1 MDNFLNIIILAAGKG
16 TRMKSPKPKVLHE
29 IANKEMILHV
39 INLCNKI
46 KYKNLFIVLSKD
58 SNNIKAVLPKNVK
71 IIIQKEQLGTA
82 NALLCAQEKIGKSKE
97 SLLVLYGD
105 VPLLESSTI
114 KKLIY
119 KSKNNISILGFE
131 SMTPKGYGRIIAE
144 KNKVLEVIE
153 QKNLK
158 GSEKNINLCYSG
170 VFCGSAKSIYE
181 LLNKVKKNKTQK
193 EFLLTDIFKIANEEN
208 ISLSLTLANENEVM
222 GINNM
227 YQLSLAE
234 EKYQKKLREKF
245 MMKGIIL
252 QKPETIYFSFD
263 TKIESNV
270 KIGPNN
276 TFGKHVVI
284 KKNVS
289 IAASNNIE
297 QTVINDSASVGPF
310 CRFRGGVKIGKFV
323 RIGNFVEIKNSNIG
337 NFSKIN
343 HLSYVGDASVGSNS
357 NIGAGTIT
365 CNYDGKA
372 KHKTIIG
379 NNVFIGSNC
388 ALIAPIKI
396 SNKAFIAAGSTI
408 SNDVGVNDFSI
419 ARAKQKLVKKGRKKF
434 LK

>member
-1 MDNFLNIIILAAGKG
+1 MENLLNIIILAAGKG
-16 TRMKSPKPKVLHE
+16 TRMKSSKPKVLHE

-46 KYKNLFIVLSKD
+46 KYKNLFVVLSKD
-58 SNNIKAVLPKNVK
+58 SNNIKAILPKNVK

-114 KKLIY
+114 KNLIY
-119 KSKNNISILGFE
+119 KSKNKISMLGFE
-131 SMTPKGYGRIIAE
+131 SMTPKGYGRIIAK
-144 KNKVLEVIE
+144 KNNVLEVIE

-208 ISLSLTLANENEVM
+208 VSLSLTLANENEVM

-234 EKYQKKLREKF
+234 ERYQKKLREKF

-252 QKPETIYFSFD
+252 QRPETIYFSFD
-263 TKIESNV
+263 TRIESNV

-284 KKNVS
+284 KKNAY

-310 CRFRGGVKIGKFV
+310 CRLRGGVKIGKFV

-343 HLSYVGDASVGSNS
+343 HLSYVGDASIGANS

-372 KHKTIIG
+372 KHKTMIG

-419 ARAKQKLVKKGRKKF
+419 ARAKQKIVKKGRKKF

>member
-1 MDNFLNIIILAAGKG
+1 MDNLLNIIILAAGKG
-16 TRMKSPKPKVLHE
+16 TRMKSSKPKVLHE

-46 KYKNLFIVLSKD
+46 KYKNLFVVLSKD
-58 SNNIKAVLPKNVK
+58 SNNIKAILPKNVK

-119 KSKNNISILGFE
+119 KSKNKISMLGFE
-131 SMTPKGYGRIIAE
+131 SMTPKGYGRIVAE

-208 ISLSLTLANENEVM
+208 VSLSLTLANENEVM

-234 EKYQKKLREKF
+234 ERYQKKLREKF

-284 KKNVS
+284 KKNAY

-310 CRFRGGVKIGKFV
+310 CRLRGGVKIGKFV
-323 RIGNFVEIKNSNIG
+323 RVGNFVEIKNSNIG

-343 HLSYVGDASVGSNS
+343 HLSYVGDASIGTNS

-372 KHKTIIG
+372 KHKTMIG

>member
-1 MDNFLNIIILAAGKG
+1 MENLLNIIILAAGKG
-16 TRMKSPKPKVLHE
+16 TRMKSSKPKVLHE

-46 KYKNLFIVLSKD
+46 KYKNLFVVLSKD
-58 SNNIKAVLPKNVK
+58 SNNIKAILPKNVK

-114 KKLIY
+114 KNLIY
-119 KSKNNISILGFE
+119 KSKNKISMLGFE
-131 SMTPKGYGRIIAE
+131 SMTPKGYGRIIE
-144 KNKVLEVIE
+144 KKNNVLEVIE

-208 ISLSLTLANENEVM
+208 VSLSLTLANENEVM

-234 EKYQKKLREKF
+234 ERYQKKLREKF

-252 QKPETIYFSFD
+252 QRPETIYFSFD
-263 TKIESNV
+263 TRIESNV

-284 KKNVS
+284 KKNAY

-310 CRFRGGVKIGKFV
+310 CRLRGGVKIGKFV

-343 HLSYVGDASVGSNS
+343 HLSYVGDASIGANS

-372 KHKTIIG
+372 KHKTMIG

-419 ARAKQKLVKKGRKKF
+419 ARAKQKIVKKGRKKF

>member
-1 MDNFLNIIILAAGKG
+1 
-16 TRMKSPKPKVLHE
+16 
-29 IANKEMILHV
+29 
-39 INLCNKI
+39 
-46 KYKNLFIVLSKD
+46 
-58 SNNIKAVLPKNVK
+58 
-71 IIIQKEQLGTA
+71 
-82 NALLCAQEKIGKSKE
+82 
-97 SLLVLYGD
+97 
-105 VPLLESSTI
+105 
-114 KKLIY
+114 
-119 KSKNNISILGFE
+119 
-131 SMTPKGYGRIIAE
+131 
-144 KNKVLEVIE
+144 VLEVIE

-208 ISLSLTLANENEVM
+208 VSLSLTLANENEVM

-234 EKYQKKLREKF
+234 ERYQKKLREKF

-252 QKPETIYFSFD
+252 QRPETIYFSFD
-263 TKIESNV
+263 TRIESNV

-284 KKNVS
+284 KKNAY

-310 CRFRGGVKIGKFV
+310 CRLRGGVKIGKFV

-343 HLSYVGDASVGSNS
+343 HLSYVGDASIGANS

-372 KHKTIIG
+372 KHKTMIG

>member
-170 VFCGSAKSIYE
+170 IFCGSAKSIYE

-252 QKPETIYFSFD
+252 QKPETIYFSYD

>member
-16 TRMKSPKPKVLHE
+16 TRMKSSKPKVLHE

-46 KYKNLFIVLSKD
+46 KYKNLFVVLSKD
-58 SNNIKAVLPKNVK
+58 SNNIKAILPKNVK

-119 KSKNNISILGFE
+119 KSKNKISMLGFE
-131 SMTPKGYGRIIAE
+131 SMTPKGYGRIIAK
-144 KNKVLEVIE
+144 KNNVLEVIE

-208 ISLSLTLANENEVM
+208 VSLSLTLANENEVM

-234 EKYQKKLREKF
+234 ERYQKKLREKF

-252 QKPETIYFSFD
+252 QRPETIYFSFD
-263 TKIESNV
+263 TRIESNV

-284 KKNVS
+284 KKNAY

-310 CRFRGGVKIGKFV
+310 CRLRGGVKIGKFV

-343 HLSYVGDASVGSNS
+343 HLSYVGDASIGTNS

-372 KHKTIIG
+372 KHKTMIG

>member
-1 MDNFLNIIILAAGKG
+1 MDNLLNIIILAAGKG
-16 TRMKSPKPKVLHE
+16 TRMKSSKPKVLHE

-46 KYKNLFIVLSKD
+46 KYKNLFVVLSKD
-58 SNNIKAVLPKNVK
+58 SNNIKAILPKNVK

-105 VPLLESSTI
+105 VPLLENSTI

-119 KSKNNISILGFE
+119 KSKNKISMLGFE
-131 SMTPKGYGRIIAE
+131 SMTPKGYGRIIAK
-144 KNKVLEVIE
+144 KNNVLEVIE

-208 ISLSLTLANENEVM
+208 VSLSLTLANENEVM

-234 EKYQKKLREKF
+234 ERYQKKLREKF

-284 KKNVS
+284 KKNAY

-310 CRFRGGVKIGKFV
+310 CRLRGGVKIGKFV
-323 RIGNFVEIKNSNIG
+323 RVGNFVEIKNSNIG

-343 HLSYVGDASVGSNS
+343 HLSYVGDASIGTNS

-372 KHKTIIG
+372 KHKTMIG

-419 ARAKQKLVKKGRKKF
+419 ARVKQKLVKKGRKKF

>member
-82 NALLCAQEKIGKSKE
+82 NALLCAQEKIRKSKE

-119 KSKNNISILGFE
+119 KSKNKISMLGFE

-144 KNKVLEVIE
+144 KNNVLEVIE

-170 VFCGSAKSIYE
+170 VFCGPAKSIYE

-245 MMKGIIL
+245 MIKGIML
-252 QKPETIYFSFD
+252 QKPETIYFSYD

-276 TFGKHVVI
+276 TFGKDVVI

-323 RIGNFVEIKNSNIG
+323 RIGNFVEIKNSIIG

-343 HLSYVGDASVGSNS
+343 HLSYVGDASVGANS

>member
-1 MDNFLNIIILAAGKG
+1 MENLLNIIILAAGKG
-16 TRMKSPKPKVLHE
+16 TRMKSSKPKVLHE

-46 KYKNLFIVLSKD
+46 KYKNLFVVLSKD
-58 SNNIKAVLPKNVK
+58 SNNIKAILPKNVK

-114 KKLIY
+114 KNLIY
-119 KSKNNISILGFE
+119 KSKNKISMLGFE
-131 SMTPKGYGRIIAE
+131 SMTPKGYGRIIAK
-144 KNKVLEVIE
+144 KNNVLEVIE

-208 ISLSLTLANENEVM
+208 VSLSLTLANENEVM

-234 EKYQKKLREKF
+234 ERYQKKLREKF

-284 KKNVS
+284 KKNAY

-310 CRFRGGVKIGKFV
+310 CRLRGGVKIGKFV

-343 HLSYVGDASVGSNS
+343 HLSYVGDASIGANS

-372 KHKTIIG
+372 KHKTMIG

-419 ARAKQKLVKKGRKKF
+419 ARAKQKIVKKGRKKF

>member
-39 INLCNKI
+39 ISLCNKI

-170 VFCGSAKSIYE
+170 IFCGSAKSIYE

-234 EKYQKKLREKF
+234 EKYQEKLREKF

-252 QKPETIYFSFD
+252 QKPETIYFSYD

>member
-1 MDNFLNIIILAAGKG
+1 MDNLLNIIILAAGKG
-16 TRMKSPKPKVLHE
+16 TRMKSSKPKVLHE

-46 KYKNLFIVLSKD
+46 KYKNLFVVLSKD
-58 SNNIKAVLPKNVK
+58 SNNIKAILPKNVK

-119 KSKNNISILGFE
+119 KSKNKISMLGFE
-131 SMTPKGYGRIIAE
+131 SMTPKGYGRIIAK
-144 KNKVLEVIE
+144 KNNVLEVIE

-158 GSEKNINLCYSG
+158 GSKKNINLCYSG

-208 ISLSLTLANENEVM
+208 VSLSLTLANENEVM

-234 EKYQKKLREKF
+234 ERYQKKLREKF

-284 KKNVS
+284 KKNAY

-310 CRFRGGVKIGKFV
+310 CRLRGGVKIGKFV
-323 RIGNFVEIKNSNIG
+323 RVGNFVEIKNSNIG

-343 HLSYVGDASVGSNS
+343 HLSYVGDASIGTNS

-372 KHKTIIG
+372 KHKTMIG